1 MSPMLRNRLKTILL
15 AFTITL
21 TLSIMVAANAY
32 TSYEEDL
39 DQKLQSKKFLSPTE
53 FYAAPTQ
60 FQVGTYLNLQKTTE
74 LLIKQNFRARSA
86 EQRLLPGDFLFAE
99 KKDCLTIL
107 GQIEFD
113 YERCF
118 AFINKSVNPENASKE
133 INWVLMNEQLL
144 ITKAFRNENKGD
156 LSKVSLEPELLA
168 QYLNTEP
175 IMQEEMALSE
185 IPTFCPNAIMA
196 IEDANFLTHTG
207 FSVTGTLR
215 GLIVPILKGKK
226 PQGGSTITQQLVKN
240 YFLSNE
246 RSVKRKAQELILAV
260 LIEKKFTK
268 DQILETYMNIIY
280 MGQNGPFQLIGLGAA
295 SKFYFQKS
303 LKEASLAECA
313 LLAAILNGPGVYN
326 PFTKA
331 EKTLN
336 RRNLVLSKMQDLKL
350 ISEREYEE
358 AKKVPLPTKKPNLAS
373 ETAPYYIDAVRK
385 QMKEL
390 NLPLQGAKIYTG
402 LNLEQQQWAQES
414 LRNHLEKLEKENKK
428 ISELKSKGN
437 NLEGVVLSSDNND
450 GIISVAVGGRSYRM
464 TQYNRAVDSHR
475 QVGSIFKP
483 LVYLT
488 ALTKTDKEGKSYQ
501 PLSIIPDEKFEV
513 SYEKQKWSPENY
525 TKNFFGPVPF
535 YFALKN
541 SLNASTAKLG
551 LELGLDEVIKT
562 AKSIGVTSEL
572 KSLPS
577 LSLGAFEM
585 YPKEVLQIYSTIANL
600 GKSKKISFISKVT
613 DAQNKV
619 LYEHAPTSTEVFD
632 DVSLSSLVS
641 IMKQTTKTGSAKLIA
656 ASGFDF
662 PVAGK
667 TGTTSDYKDSWF
679 AGFTPFMTTV
689 VWVGYDQNLISG
701 LTGASGAVPIWLN
714 YMKNAA
720 SKYAKNDFPYPEEK
734 IKRVTID
741 EKIIDKAQIN
751 KDLDQKMD
759 AFELVFDKNKLPSY
773 LD

>member
-1 MSPMLRNRLKTILL
+1 
-15 AFTITL
+15 
-21 TLSIMVAANAY
+21 MVAANAY

-39 DQKLQSKKFLSPTE
+39 EQKLQSKKFLSPTE

-60 FQVGTYLNLQKTTE
+60 FQVGTYMNLQKTTE

-99 KKDCLTIL
+99 KKDCLNIL
-107 GQIEFD
+107 GHLEFT

-144 ITKAFRNENKGD
+144 ITKVFKNESTVEQ
-156 LSKVSLEPELLA
+156 SKVSLEPELLA

-196 IEDANFLTHTG
+196 IEDANFLNHTG

-215 GLIVPILKGKK
+215 GLIVPLLKGKK

-280 MGQNGPFQLIGLGAA
+280 MGQNGPFQLIGMGAA
-295 SKFYFQKS
+295 SKFYFQKN

-336 RRNLVLSKMQDLKL
+336 RRNLVLSKMKELKL
-350 ISEREYEE
+350 ISEREFED
-358 AKKVPLPTKKPNLAS
+358 AKIVALPTKKPNLAS

-390 NLPLQGAKIYTG
+390 NLPLQGAKIFTG

-437 NLEGVVLSSDNND
+437 NLEGVVLSSDNSD

-488 ALTKTDKEGKSYQ
+488 ALTKTDKEGKAYQ

-551 LELGLDEVIKT
+551 LELGLDEIIKT

-577 LSLGAFEM
+577 LTLGAFEM
-585 YPKEVLQIYSTIANL
+585 YPKEVLQIYSNIANL

-619 LYEHAPTSTEVFD
+619 IYEHAPISTEVFD
-632 DVSLSSLVS
+632 DASLSSLVS

-701 LTGASGAVPIWLN
+701 LTGASGAVPVWLN

-720 SKYAKNDFPYPEEK
+720 NKYAKNDFPYPEEK

-741 EKIIDKAQIN
+741 EKIMEKAQIS
-751 KDLDQKMD
+751 KELDQKME

-773 LD
+773 LN

>member
-1 MSPMLRNRLKTILL
+1 
-15 AFTITL
+15 
-21 TLSIMVAANAY
+21 
-32 TSYEEDL
+32 
-39 DQKLQSKKFLSPTE
+39 
-53 FYAAPTQ
+53 
-60 FQVGTYLNLQKTTE
+60 
-74 LLIKQNFRARSA
+74 
-86 EQRLLPGDFLFAE
+86 
-99 KKDCLTIL
+99 
-107 GQIEFD
+107 
-113 YERCF
+113 
-118 AFINKSVNPENASKE
+118 VNPENASKE

-437 NLEGVVLSSDNND
+437 NLEGVD
-450 GIISVAVGGRSYRM
+450 GMVGR
-464 TQYNRAVDSHR
+464 
-475 QVGSIFKP
+475 
-483 LVYLT
+483 
-488 ALTKTDKEGKSYQ
+488 
-501 PLSIIPDEKFEV
+501 
-513 SYEKQKWSPENY
+513 
-525 TKNFFGPVPF
+525 
-535 YFALKN
+535 
-541 SLNASTAKLG
+541 
-551 LELGLDEVIKT
+551 
-562 AKSIGVTSEL
+562 
-572 KSLPS
+572 
-577 LSLGAFEM
+577 GA
-585 YPKEVLQIYSTIANL
+585 
-600 GKSKKISFISKVT
+600 G
-613 DAQNKV
+613 D
-619 LYEHAPTSTEVFD
+619 
-632 DVSLSSLVS
+632 
-641 IMKQTTKTGSAKLIA
+641 G
-656 ASGFDF
+656 G
-662 PVAGK
+662 
-667 TGTTSDYKDSWF
+667 
-679 AGFTPFMTTV
+679 
-689 VWVGYDQNLISG
+689 
-701 LTGASGAVPIWLN
+701 
-714 YMKNAA
+714 
-720 SKYAKNDFPYPEEK
+720 
-734 IKRVTID
+734 
-741 EKIIDKAQIN
+741 
-751 KDLDQKMD
+751 
-759 AFELVFDKNKLPSY
+759 
-773 LD
+773 

>member
-1 MSPMLRNRLKTILL
+1 MFRNRLKTILL
-15 AFTITL
+15 SFTIIL

-39 DQKLQSKKFLSPTE
+39 EQRLQSKKFLSPTE

-60 FQVGTYLNLQKTTE
+60 FQAGTYLNLQKVTE
-74 LLIKQNFRARSA
+74 MLVKQSFRPRSP
-86 EQRLLPGDFLFAE
+86 EQRLLPGDFLFAD
-99 KKDCLTIL
+99 KKDCLAL
-107 GQIEFD
+107 VGSLDFSFEH
-113 YERCF
+113 CF
-118 AFINKSVNPENASKE
+118 AFINKSISPENAAKE
-133 INWVLMNEQLL
+133 INWVLTDEQFL
-144 ITKAFRNENKGD
+144 ITKVFKNEPKGE

-175 IMQEEMALSE
+175 IMQEEMALNE

-196 IEDANFLTHTG
+196 IEDANFLNHTG

-215 GLIVPILKGKK
+215 GLVVPLLKGKK

-246 RSVKRKAQELILAV
+246 RSIKRKAQELVLAV
-260 LIEKKFTK
+260 LIEKKLTK

-295 SKFYFQKS
+295 SKFYFQKN

-326 PFTKA
+326 PFTKT

-336 RRNLVLSKMQDLKL
+336 RRNLVLTKMLEHKL
-350 ISEREYEE
+350 ISDREFEE
-358 AKKVPLPTKKPNLAS
+358 AKQTPLPSRKPSLAS

-390 NLPLQGAKIYTG
+390 NIPLQGAKIYTG

-414 LRNHLEKLEKENKK
+414 LRNHLEKLEKDNKK
-428 ISELKSKGN
+428 IADLKSKGN
-437 NLEGVVLSSDNND
+437 PLEGVVLSSDNTD

-488 ALTKTDKEGKSYQ
+488 ALTRTDKEGKPYQ
-501 PLSIIPDEKFEV
+501 PLSLISDEKFEI

-525 TKNFFGPVPF
+525 TKNFFGTVPL

-551 LELGLDEVIKT
+551 LDIGLDEVIKT
-562 AKSIGVTSEL
+562 AKAIGVSSEL

-577 LSLGAFEM
+577 LTLGAFEM
-585 YPKEVLQIYSTIANL
+585 YPKEVLQVYSNIANL
-600 GKSKKISFISKVT
+600 GKSKKLSFINKVT
-613 DAQNKV
+613 DSQNKI
-619 LYEHAPTSTEVFD
+619 LFEHSATITDVFD
-632 DVSLSSLVS
+632 DVSISSLVS
-641 IMKQTTKTGSAKLIA
+641 IMKQTTKTGSAKLIS

-701 LTGASGAVPIWLN
+701 LTGASGAVPVWLN
-714 YMKNAA
+714 YMKSAA
-720 SKYAKNDFPYPEEK
+720 IKHSKNDFAFPEEK
-734 IKRVTID
+734 IKRVVVD
-741 EKIIDKAQIN
+741 EKILDKAQIN
-751 KDLDQKMD
+751 KDLDQKMEP
-759 AFELVFDKNKLPSY
+759 FELIFDKKNVPSY